1 VRDGGVVARALTL
14 DEAWRF
20 VVVIP
25 DLELK
30 TTDARHVL
38 PQSVPFGRG
47 IQFELSRL
55 LIAGLARHDMFVAS
69 SMDDA
74 LHQNYRMELVSF
86 ARPLLATLREAGAL
100 GSCWSGADRPCS
112 DCASLTASKSSRAR
126 RASSSRRTPS
136 RATSWSS
143 RRTVRAWSCC
153 RPMVR
158 STPRDSVVGA
168 GFVFFAAIFI
178 PWSAALV
185 QPAFH
190 VIGPAASSS
199 WRFLLGAVMLL
210 AIARPN
216 VRRFTR
222 HQWIGAFAFGTA
234 VAFMNISFYEAIA
247 RIPLGIAVVIEFST
261 TARRRLG

>member
-1 VRDGGVVARALTL
+1 
-14 DEAWRF
+14 
-20 VVVIP
+20 
-25 DLELK
+25 
-30 TTDARHVL
+30 
-38 PQSVPFGRG
+38 
-47 IQFELSRL
+47 
-55 LIAGLARHDMFVAS
+55 MFVAS

-100 GSCWSGADRPCS
+100 VLVGPGRDRPCS

-136 RATSWSS
+136 RQ
-143 RRTVRAWSCC
+143 RPGPRGGPYGPGRAVG
-153 RPMVR
+153 PMVR

-199 WRFLLGAVMLL
+199 WRFLLGA
-210 AIARPN
+210 
-216 VRRFTR
+216 
-222 HQWIGAFAFGTA
+222 
-234 VAFMNISFYEAIA
+234 
-247 RIPLGIAVVIEFST
+247 
-261 TARRRLG
+261 